1 VKIGGKKTQAAK
13 FAKGHEFLLRVASR
27 PSWLKKA
34 EAADHAD
41 RKKPSVKIRGKNF
54 FHENPWQ
61 TRTDLSVAF
70 CFSYG
75 IVWPED

>member
-13 FAKGHEFLLRVASR
+13 LAKEHEFLFRTALR
-27 PSWLKKA
+27 PSRLKKA
-34 EAADHAD
+34 GFTDHTD